1 MLQGAFLLLDY
12 QTLYPICCNKGSQ
25 IGVHP
30 REHHLQDSFGDV
42 STVQV
47 HEVQENIAEQSQFIN
62 PNTTTAKPYNILLSE
77 EQFTPLYIKQQ
88 FS

>member
-1 MLQGAFLLLDY
+1 MLQGAFMLLDY
-12 QTLYPICCNKGSQ
+12 QTLYSICCNKGSK

-30 REHHLQDSFGDV
+30 REHRLQDSFGDV
-42 STVQV
+42 STVQD
-47 HEVQENIAEQSQFIN
+47 HEVQENIVEHSQFIN
-62 PNTTTAKPYNILLSE
+62 PNITTAKPYNVLLSE